1 MRQAQ
6 EADKARIEADIVKK
20 EKEIQNQKNA
30 KNRGLTAFNKEKQLQ
45 EEKKQLEE

>member
-6 EADKARIEADIVKK
+6 EAERARLEADIVKK

-30 KNRGLTAFNKEKQLQ
+30 KNRGLNALNKEKQL
-45 EEKKQLEE
+45 